1 MTQKQFYESPS
12 AELLVVRFEEN
23 IMSEVGVNS
32 FSEPTADIDDQSSA
46 SWWD

>member
-1 MTQKQFYESPS
+1 MNKKHIYETPVSD
-12 AELLVVRFEEN
+12 LLVVRFEEN

-46 SWWD
+46 NWWD

>member
-1 MTQKQFYESPS
+1 MSKKTIYESPKT
-12 AELLVVRFEEN
+12 ECLVIRFEAN

-46 SWWD
+46 NWWD